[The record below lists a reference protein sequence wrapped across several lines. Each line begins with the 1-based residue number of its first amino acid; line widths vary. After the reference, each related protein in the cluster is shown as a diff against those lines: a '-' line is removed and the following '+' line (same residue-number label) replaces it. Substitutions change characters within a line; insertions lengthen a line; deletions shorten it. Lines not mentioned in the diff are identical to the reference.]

1 MIVSRTPFRIT
12 LGGGGTDLPSYY
24 ENHGGFIFSF
34 ALSKY
39 MYVCLN
45 RPAVDE
51 LIRLKY
57 SKSESVESVN
67 DLKHEIARA
76 CLDRVEFL
84 QKLKLHHYQIFL
96 LVLVWEF

>member
-34 ALSKY
+34 TLSKY

-45 RPAVDE
+45 RPAVDN

-76 CLDRVEFL
+76 CLDRTGISKKIEWNVCF
-84 QKLKLHHYQIFL
+84 FN
-96 LVLVWEF
+96 F